1 MSESNSQSGIYLNQ
15 FYTINFLNRAFGDD
29 TFTLR
34 YDHGRAF
41 GKAFHD
47 ELKILAPMLQCCL
60 IRSSTLKTLL
70 E

>member
-1 MSESNSQSGIYLNQ
+1 MTICESNIS
-15 FYTINFLNRAFGDD
+15 INLSIFNSAFGND

-60 IRSSTLKTLL
+60 IKSSTLQTLL
-70 E
+70 R